1 MTRWPRWAE
10 GLRVKDDATIPDVR
24 AALLARVLW
33 GVVNGS
39 AVEVRPGGVVSFD
52 DAVAHVTANLGA
64 AAAQRIVALPDVR
77 ASKSTAKRL

>member
-1 MTRWPRWAE
+1 M
-10 GLRVKDDATIPDVR
+10 KDDATIPDVR

-52 DAVAHVTANLGA
+52 DAVAHVTVNLGA
-64 AAAQRIVALPDVR
+64 AAAQRICSTTDDCPAPFVCLPDLGACGV
-77 ASKSTAKRL
+77 APQ